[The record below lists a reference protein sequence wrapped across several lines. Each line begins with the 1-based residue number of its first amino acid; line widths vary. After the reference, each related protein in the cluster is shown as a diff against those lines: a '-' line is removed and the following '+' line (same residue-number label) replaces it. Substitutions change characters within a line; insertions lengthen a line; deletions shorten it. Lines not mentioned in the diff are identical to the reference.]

1 MDTVALGSIA
11 ALAGTIIVFIVIA
24 FRVKRLINSTHSESE
39 D

>member
-24 FRVKRLINSTHSESE
+24 FRIKHLINSTHSESE